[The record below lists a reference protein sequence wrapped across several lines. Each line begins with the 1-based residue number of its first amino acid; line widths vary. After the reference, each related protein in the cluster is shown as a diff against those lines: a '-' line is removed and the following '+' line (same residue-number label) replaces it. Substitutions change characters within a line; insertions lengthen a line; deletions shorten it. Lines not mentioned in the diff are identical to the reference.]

1 MANLTYALNCGV
13 GMSYYSVMTN
23 IGDKDTKPTY
33 EAVKPLG
40 EIVEISIDS
49 SQDSQ
54 KFYAGDRCIL
64 QYDNDYKGSG
74 TLTLPS
80 LSPAQKADLLGY
92 KKTAD
97 GGYIRSREK
106 KNIALMLEL
115 HSVNNETRK
124 EVTDYVTLF
133 NVTVQESQIQG
144 KTAEDNFEFSNV
156 QLSFEAETVP
166 HKDYTDFK
174 YIVSDDD
181 ESFNADTFGAIWGK
195 TVPEITLAE

>member
-49 SQDSQ
+49 SQEQ
-54 KFYAGDRCIL
+54 NKFWAGDRCIL
-64 QYDNDYKGSG
+64 TYDSDYKGSG

-124 EVTDYVTLF
+124 EITDYVTLF

-156 QLSFEAETVP
+156 QLSFEAQTVP
-166 HKDYTDFK
+166 HKVFPRTK
-174 YIVSDDD
+174 R
-181 ESFNADTFGAIWGK
+181 E
-195 TVPEITLAE
+195 

>member
-1 MANLTYALNCGV
+1 MANLTYNLSTGV

-40 EIVEISIDS
+40 EIVEVSIDS
-49 SQDSQ
+49 SQEQ
-54 KFYAGDRCIL
+54 NKFWAGDRCIL
-64 QYDNDYKGSG
+64 TYDSDYKGSG

-156 QLSFEAETVP
+156 QLSFEAQTVP

-174 YIVSDDD
+174 YIVSSDD
-181 ESFNADTFGAIWGK
+181 ESFNAETFATKWGK
-195 TVPEITLAE
+195 EVLEIELA

>member
-40 EIVEISIDS
+40 EIVEVSIDS
-49 SQDSQ
+49 SQESQ
-54 KFYAGDRCIL
+54 KFYAGDRVIL
-64 QYDNDYKGSG
+64 QYDSSYKGSG

-80 LSPAQKADLLGY
+80 LSPEAKADLLGY

-133 NVTVQESQIQG
+133 NVTVQESSISG

-174 YIVSDDD
+174 YIVSSDD
-181 ESFNADTFGAIWGK
+181 ESFNAETFATKWGK
-195 TVPEITLAE
+195 TVLEIELA